1 MVLLIIALIII
12 GFMFPPA
19 WLALIG
25 LGIYLVASRKS
36 RRSDAVE
43 NRVKK
48 MVSAGKDYAVFA
60 DLYFEA
66 ARSYAVEKGAKAP
79 EQNVASAHIVV
90 DGRTYFVVFTRAA
103 SGGTAIG
110 VEDADAVRR
119 RIFDKPMEDF
129 INNSKNVTA
138 GKDTMSNTFD
148 VGGFS
153 FSGDASDDKVAAK
166 VISKIARRVVELSPT
181 ELDLYRYLIEE
192 ADRMSE
198 GGGIGKLA
206 LEKSGIKP
214 LEYEGEMA
222 KAHNY
227 SNNRVALDYLND
239 EVSPDLKEALG
250 EDRADN
256 VRANIFTY
264 VADLNATVV
273 CEIRKK
279 YAVHYAN
286 NCTQN
291 GHFGFADKWDDVIQS
306 IP

>member
-1 MVLLIIALIII
+1 
-12 GFMFPPA
+12 
-19 WLALIG
+19 
-25 LGIYLVASRKS
+25 
-36 RRSDAVE
+36 
-43 NRVKK
+43 

-79 EQNVASAHIVV
+79 EQDAASAHILI

-119 RIFDKPMEDF
+119 RVFDKPMEDLLK
-129 INNSKNVTA
+129 NSKTATA
-138 GKDTMSNTFD
+138 GEDTPSTTFD
-148 VGGFS
+148 VGGFF
-153 FSGDASDDKVAAK
+153 FSGDASNDEEWAK
-166 VISKIARRVVELSPT
+166 MISKIARRVIELSPT
-181 ELDLYRYLIEE
+181 ELDIYRYLIEE
-192 ADRMSE
+192 ADRMSK
-198 GGGIGKLA
+198 GGGIGKIA

-214 LEYEGEMA
+214 LEYEGEME
-222 KAHNY
+222 KAHKY
-227 SNNRVALDYLND
+227 PDNRAALDYLND
-239 EVSPDLKEALG
+239 EVSPDLNKALG

-256 VRANIFTY
+256 IRGMIFTFI
-264 VADLNATVV
+264 VHSNLSGVNN
-273 CEIRKK
+273 IRKK